1 MPIVKTQSA
10 AVAVGGVFTT
20 NICEAKLLT
29 LMILG
34 LSLEICCAPAF
45 ESY

>member
-1 MPIVKTQSA
+1 MPIVKTQSE

-29 LMILG
+29 LIALPYDTF
-34 LSLEICCAPAF
+34 LTKKNIS
-45 ESY
+45 